1 MSNESKWRCEQYRA
15 QAINTAMWAAI
26 DSMAQDLQDVLDDNE
41 ALTRDLNT
49 AEQTIAELRDT
60 IEELKGE
67 IDGLNYEKGE

>member
-1 MSNESKWRCEQYRA
+1 
-15 QAINTAMWAAI
+15 MWAAI